1 MYHTDFEIGITR
13 KCLVSDSDPYEYE
26 DFKCIIE
33 MEKLGWN
40 VVIEKISRENKLAG
54 AQNLFDVFVT
64 NSLKEL
70 FEY

>member
-1 MYHTDFEIGITR
+1 MFSFRFGPLRIWR
-13 KCLVSDSDPYEYE
+13 L
-26 DFKCIIE
+26 KCIIQ

-64 NSLKEL
+64 NLLKEL
-70 FEY
+70 FEYNNHCKRRHPT